1 MENETPIQTES
12 VDPIEVPKPVVV
24 EAPKAEQHVAY
35 MMMKGDN
42 SLQYKAYRL
51 VIDEKDNIIKKEMI
65 GNPDLKAV
73 VFGRLLKLLF
83 VMR

>member
-1 MENETPIQTES
+1 MADETPIQTEQ
-12 VDPIEVPKPVVV
+12 VVPT
-24 EAPKAEQHVAY
+24 EAKKSERHVAY
-35 MMMKGDN
+35 MMQQGEN
-42 SLQYKAYRL
+42 YLQYKAYRL
-51 VIDEKDNIIKKEMI
+51 ILDENDQVVEKTMI

>member
-12 VDPIEVPKPVVV
+12 VVPTV
-24 EAPKAEQHVAY
+24 ERHVAY
-35 MMMKGDN
+35 MMMQGSN
-42 SLQYKAYRL
+42 HLQYKAYRL
-51 VIDEKDNIIKKEMI
+51 VIDENDKIVEKTMI

>member
-1 MENETPIQTES
+1 MENETPMQTES
-12 VDPIEVPKPVVV
+12 VVPTTEK
-24 EAPKAEQHVAY
+24 HVAY
-35 MMMKGDN
+35 MMMQGAN
-42 SLQYKAYRL
+42 HLQYKAYRL
-51 VIDEKDNIIKKEMI
+51 VVDENDKIVEKTMI

>member
-1 MENETPIQTES
+1 MENETPIQTE
-12 VDPIEVPKPVVV
+12 PVV
-24 EAPKAEQHVAY
+24 PTAEKHVAY
-35 MMMKGDN
+35 MMMQGAN
-42 SLQYKAYRL
+42 HLQYKAYRL
-51 VIDEKDNIIKKEMI
+51 VIDENDKIVEKTMI

>member
-1 MENETPIQTES
+1 MENETPIQTE
-12 VDPIEVPKPVVV
+12 PVVPTEV
-24 EAPKAEQHVAY
+24 QAEKHVAY
-35 MMMKGDN
+35 MMMQGAN
-42 SLQYKAYRL
+42 HLQYKAYRL
-51 VIDEKDNIIKKEMI
+51 VIDENDKIVEKTMI

>member
-1 MENETPIQTES
+1 MENETPIQTE
-12 VDPIEVPKPVVV
+12 PEVPTV
-24 EAPKAEQHVAY
+24 EKHVAY
-35 MMMKGDN
+35 MMMQGEN
-42 SLQYKAYRL
+42 HLQYKAYRL
-51 VIDEKDNIIKKEMI
+51 VIDENDKVVEKTMI

>member
-1 MENETPIQTES
+1 MENETPIQTET
-12 VDPIEVPKPVVV
+12 VVPTV
-24 EAPKAEQHVAY
+24 ERHVAY
-35 MMMKGDN
+35 MMMQGSN
-42 SLQYKAYRL
+42 HLQYKAYRL
-51 VIDEKDNIIKKEMI
+51 VIDENDKIVEKTMI

>member
-1 MENETPIQTES
+1 MENETPIQTEQ
-12 VDPIEVPKPVVV
+12 VVPTETK
-24 EAPKAEQHVAY
+24 KAERHVAY
-35 MMMKGDN
+35 MMQQGSN
-42 SLQYKAYRL
+42 YLQYKAYRL
-51 VIDEKDNIIKKEMI
+51 VLDENDVIVEKTMI

>member
-1 MENETPIQTES
+1 MENETPIQTET
-12 VDPIEVPKPVVV
+12 VVPTK
-24 EAPKAEQHVAY
+24 KTHVAY
-35 MMMKGDN
+35 MMQQGSN
-42 SLQYKAYRL
+42 HLQYKAYRL
-51 VIDEKDNIIKKEMI
+51 VVDDNDIIVEKTMI

>member
-12 VDPIEVPKPVVV
+12 VNPIGFRKEVTK
-24 EAPKAEQHVAY
+24 EKQEGRHVAY
-35 MMMKGDN
+35 MMMQGEN
-42 SLQYKAYRL
+42 HLQYKAYRL
-51 VIDEKDNIIKKEMI
+51 VIDDEDRIVEKTMI